1 MEFVNNL
8 NKMDH
13 LAQDLTVA
21 LEESESCGTIN
32 IINGTKWGMRRRT
45 RSAGN
50 LRKFLN
56 VCIIFQYN
64 KYHFY

>member
-1 MEFVNNL
+1 
-8 NKMDH
+8 MDH

-50 LRKFLN
+50 LRKYPL
-56 VCIIFQYN
+56 
-64 KYHFY
+64 